1 MRVGSRKAPDTII
14 EVNSMEG
21 LIVLAVLY
29 FLFRAIARKGREVT
43 ANVRR
48 GNEAPMS
55 AATPVKPQSAPVKRA
70 NPPAPRPT
78 QRALPTTK
86 PRMQTALENAST
98 EGEAAYKP
106 IQPSVRLNATL
117 GPYTGSMGAT
127 PMEGLPSMEGSDTC
141 DPSLEHG
148 RTFTPRVAAYAM
160 GEQQPTEPVLPE
172 AWNAKAL
179 VQGVVMQEI
188 LNRPRT
194 GR

>member
-1 MRVGSRKAPDTII
+1 
-14 EVNSMEG
+14 MEG

-43 ANVRR
+43 ANANR
-48 GNEAPMS
+48 GNRAPVT
-55 AATPVKPQSAPVKRA
+55 AATPGKPQNQPVRPA
-70 NPPAPRPT
+70 SPTPPRPAAPRPT
-78 QRALPTTK
+78 QRTVPATR

-117 GPYTGSMGAT
+117 GPYAGSLGDT
-127 PMEGLPSMEGSDTC
+127 PMEGLPSSEGTDTC
-141 DPSLEHG
+141 DPTLEHG

-160 GEQQPTEPVLPE
+160 GAERPTEPVLPE

-194 GR
+194 GRYSNGLH

>member
-1 MRVGSRKAPDTII
+1 
-14 EVNSMEG
+14 MEG

-43 ANVRR
+43 ANANRDSR
-48 GNEAPMS
+48 
-55 AATPVKPQSAPVKRA
+55 APVTATTPGKPRSQLGK
-70 NPPAPRPT
+70 PASPTPPRPT
-78 QRALPTTK
+78 QRSLPTTK
-86 PRMQTALENAST
+86 LRMQTMLENAST
-98 EGEAAYKP
+98 EGDAAYKP

-117 GPYTGSMGAT
+117 GPYAGSLGDT
-127 PMEGLPSMEGSDTC
+127 PMEGLPSSEGTDTC
-141 DPSLEHG
+141 DPTLEHG

-160 GEQQPTEPVLPE
+160 GAERPTEPVLPE

-194 GR
+194 GRYSNGLH

>member
-1 MRVGSRKAPDTII
+1 
-14 EVNSMEG
+14 MEG

-29 FLFRAIARKGREVT
+29 FLFRAIARKGREVAGT
-43 ANVRR
+43 ARR
-48 GNEAPMS
+48 DSGAPMT
-55 AATPVKPQSAPVKRA
+55 AATPGKPQNQPVRHA
-70 NPPAPRPT
+70 STATPRPEAPRPV
-78 QRALPTTK
+78 QRAIPATK

-127 PMEGLPSMEGSDTC
+127 PMEGLPSLEGSDTC

-148 RTFTPRVAAYAM
+148 RTFTPRVAAYAT
-160 GEQQPTEPVLPE
+160 GEQRPTEPVLPE

-194 GR
+194 GRYSNGLH